1 MIFDILRKESKKTK
15 GVCLLKLNYKPVIS
29 IGRGSSSDIRMNDI
43 SVSRNHALLRLTPQG
58 LFLEDN
64 ISKFGTLVL
73 VKEPFPILKTRNNV
87 YMQVGRTVIQ
97 ANVKANWKYV
107 MKHSKYIEKNLNEYK
122 LKHNFFKQNNLVRA
136 TDQTEEDNIIE
147 IADSEDDDNDE
158 EEDDQEDLPNNPPNG
173 LNQPPA
179 NELGNSDQPAA
190 REGNSPANL
199 DALVQP
205 IEPIPVVVQARQA
218 ENSSPARMDVPRV
231 SVSSAGRQEAAGVPQ
246 QDPAENQSRL
256 QALNTHEENSQLHN
270 MHTIADGVQ
279 PPPQRDTRDIFSVRE
294 DHEAGLDRPQDEHM
308 RGSSLSITRFDS
320 QNANAALHPHLSDR
334 QPMEEDGL
342 QQGLTG
348 RRENKLGT
356 INSAKSEEEKN

>member
-73 VKEPFPILKTRNNV
+73 VKEPFPLLKARNNV
-87 YMQVGRTVIQ
+87 YLQVGRTVVQ

-107 MKHSKYIEKNLNEYK
+107 MKHSKYIEKNQNEYK
-122 LKHNFFKQNNLVRA
+122 LKHSFFKQNNLVTSA
-136 TDQTEEDNIIE
+136 HQTEEDNIIE

-158 EEDDQEDLPNNPPNG
+158 EDEDLEDHPNPS
-173 LNQPPA
+173 PPA
-179 NELGNSDQPAA
+179 NALPPLGDL
-190 REGNSPANL
+190 PANEEPPL
-199 DALVQP
+199 PRGDPSRDPEPPLPRA
-205 IEPIPVVVQARQA
+205 IEPIPVLVQQRQP
-218 ENSSPARMDVPRV
+218 EQGSPDHAGTPRV
-231 SVSSAGRQEAAGVPQ
+231 SVSSAGRQPAQAGQAGQ
-246 QDPAENQSRL
+246 QDGL
-256 QALNTHEENSQLHN
+256 LALNTHDDHSQLRN
-270 MHTIADGVQ
+270 MNTIADGAL
-279 PPPQRDTRDIFSVRE
+279 PPPQRATRDIFSVRE
-294 DHEAGLDRPQDEHM
+294 DQPPGPERPHDEQM
-308 RGSSLSITRFDS
+308 RASSLSLTRFDS
-320 QNANAALHPHLSDR
+320 QNAHAAL
-334 QPMEEDGL
+334 QPQTAFLADEEGL
-342 QQGLTG
+342 QQGFTD